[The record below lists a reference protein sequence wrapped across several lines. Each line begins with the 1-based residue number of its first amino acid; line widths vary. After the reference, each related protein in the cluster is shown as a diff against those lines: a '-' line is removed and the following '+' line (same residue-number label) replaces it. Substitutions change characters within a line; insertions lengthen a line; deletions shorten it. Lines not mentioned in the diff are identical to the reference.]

1 MKEKLVIAGCVIALS
16 IGAWQVFNSNLIAGG
31 SVLSGRRMLNVDT
44 DYRFGTEIGLDFKG
58 WPMKS
63 PDTGKMTA
71 YPAEACY
78 WYDCGK
84 VQNGTWVVLNST
96 LGKQGPTLCP
106 KCDHVVTG
114 HNPLPPHTYVDK
126 DGYLQQRTDIGS
138 PSAGGSPNSRDAD
151 RP

>member
-96 LGKQGPTLCP
+96 LGNPGPTLCP

-114 HNPLPPHTYVDK
+114 HNPLQPGTYVDK
-126 DGYLQQRTDIGS
+126 GGYLRERAGKGSLSADGS
-138 PSAGGSPNSRDAD
+138 PRGSDAD

>member
-1 MKEKLVIAGCVIALS
+1 MKEKLVIAGCVIVLS
-16 IGAWQVFNSNLIAGG
+16 FGAWRLFNSDLISGG
-31 SVLSGRRMLNVDT
+31 SVLSGRRMLDIET
-44 DYRFGTEIGLDFKG
+44 GHRFGTEIGLDFKG

-96 LGKQGPTLCP
+96 MGEKGETLCP
-106 KCDHVVTG
+106 KCDHVVVG
-114 HNPLPPHTYVDK
+114 HNPLPPGTYVDK
-126 DGYLQQRTDIGS
+126 MGYLQRRTDIGAQ
-138 PSAGGSPNSRDAD
+138 SAGGSPKGRDGD
-151 RP
+151 KP